1 MRERKPL
8 TKELAIETWTQVQH
22 LIEVGAYEERSA
34 EHYETGTW
42 PEDGVEESIFNLENW
57 AAKQGLEFTFNV
69 DRNVWHLS
77 PIEPGNEAEQE
88 VPGE

>member
-42 PEDGVEESIFNLENW
+42 PEDGVEESVVGLENW
-57 AAKQGLEFTFNV
+57 AARQGLEFEFNHDNGKWSLV
-69 DRNVWHLS
+69 G
-77 PIEPGNEAEQE
+77 IEQGHDDVGGYDA
-88 VPGE
+88 

>member
-34 EHYETGTW
+34 EHYETDTW

-57 AAKQGLEFTFNV
+57 AAKRWQMEFVWNHDTQTWSLE
-69 DRNVWHLS
+69 
-77 PIEPGNEAEQE
+77 PIESPDWNERD
-88 VPGE
+88 V